1 MISVNAHT
9 KKEAFF
15 STSKRFRLNVLLFLN
30 NKKNTFFLFV
40 YNDLDK
46 KNGIFL
52 KTFMLLLYRR

>member
-30 NKKNTFFLFV
+30 NKKIRSFICL
-40 YNDLDK
+40 
-46 KNGIFL
+46 
-52 KTFMLLLYRR
+52 